1 MYTFA
6 IIGLGYVGLR
16 SAASLSR
23 HHQTVIGYDTNQTR
37 LDELVSGFDSN
48 LDISREQLKN
58 HTIQLTNDKEKLR
71 AANFFIV
78 DIGTPINAFYIPDM
92 STLKSVCKTLG
103 TVLKKDDIVVFE
115 STVYPGATE
124 EVLVPLL
131 EETSGLVSGKD
142 FFVGYSPERIV
153 PGDVKHDVTNTQK
166 IIAGQ
171 NKEVLEKITEAF
183 RHIVDSELVPVSNI
197 KTAEAVKI
205 LENIQRDVNIAL
217 MNEYATIMEKM
228 GINMNEVLEA
238 AGTKWNFLPFKPGL
252 VGGHCISVDPYY
264 LIYKARALHIDT
276 DLITTARKVN
286 ENFVNFIA
294 ETVSSKI
301 IANYIKCKNLKV
313 AILGLSY
320 KKNVTDIRN
329 SLSFNLAEKLEK
341 IGFEVVCYD
350 PIAILKEHEKQVK
363 RLEWEQL
370 PQQQA
375 IIITVD
381 HNEFR
386 ELGLTEITKKLTPNG
401 MLFDIPGTFYH
412 YELPR
417 KDIEYWSV

>member
-1 MYTFA
+1 MFKYA
-6 IIGLGYVGLR
+6 VIGLGYVGLR
-16 SAASLSR
+16 SAASLS
-23 HHQTVIGYDTNQTR
+23 HHKQSVIGYDTNQTR
-37 LDELVSGFDSN
+37 LDELAHGFDSN

-58 HTIQLTNDKEKLR
+58 HTIQLTSDKEKLR
-71 AANFFIV
+71 EANFFIV

-92 STLKSVCKTLG
+92 STLKSVCKALG
-103 TVLKKDDIVVFE
+103 SVLKKDDIVVFE

-131 EETSGLVSGKD
+131 EQISGLTSGKD
-142 FFVGYSPERIV
+142 FLVGYSPERIV
-153 PGDVKHDVTNTQK
+153 PGDANHDVTNTQK

-171 NKEVLEKITEAF
+171 NEDALAKIMDAF
-183 RHIVDSELVPVSNI
+183 HHIVDCELVPVSNI

-228 GINMNEVLEA
+228 GINMNEVLDA
-238 AGTKWNFLPFKPGL
+238 AATKWNFLPFKPGL

-286 ENFVNFIA
+286 ENFVNFLV
-294 ETVSSKI
+294 ETITSKI
-301 IANYIKCKNLKV
+301 IANYIKCKNLKI

-329 SLSFNLAEKLEK
+329 SLSFNLAEKLTS
-341 IGFEVVCYD
+341 IGFDVVCYD
-350 PIAILKEHEKQVK
+350 PIAILKEQEKHIK
-363 RLEWEQL
+363 RMEWEQL

-375 IIITVD
+375 IVITVD
-381 HNEFR
+381 HDEFKN
-386 ELGLTEITKKLTPNG
+386 LGLPEITNKLYSNG
-401 MLFDIPGTFYH
+401 ILFDIPGTFYGC
-412 YELPR
+412 EIPR
-417 KDIEYWSV
+417 KDIDYWSI